1 MIILDSCIL
10 VFYTIRLLVSDK
22 TIEQFEQDKRSF
34 VNFDPV
40 VVTDTALGGIISFAV
55 FFSILKVFF
64 LFSIY
69 FAVYSETNI
78 VIYYVDRI
86 VQFNVVKLRTLGNE
100 VIYYVERNKQVL
112 NFKNLFI

>member
-10 VFYTIRLLVSDK
+10 IFYTIRLLVSDK

-55 FFSILKVFF
+55 FFSILKV
-64 LFSIY
+64 
-69 FAVYSETNI
+69 
-78 VIYYVDRI
+78 
-86 VQFNVVKLRTLGNE
+86 
-100 VIYYVERNKQVL
+100 
-112 NFKNLFI
+112 LFIRLF

>member
-55 FFSILKVFF
+55 FFAILKVFF
-64 LFSIY
+64 ILNIS
-69 FAVYSETNI
+69 AVISGFFIFEI
-78 VIYYVDRI
+78 
-86 VQFNVVKLRTLGNE
+86 
-100 VIYYVERNKQVL
+100 L
-112 NFKNLFI
+112 NFSN

>member
-1 MIILDSCIL
+1 MIILDFCIL

-40 VVTDTALGGIISFAV
+40 VVTNTALGGIISFAV

-64 LFSIY
+64 FNISAVIWRFSI
-69 FAVYSETNI
+69 FEI
-78 VIYYVDRI
+78 
-86 VQFNVVKLRTLGNE
+86 
-100 VIYYVERNKQVL
+100 L
-112 NFKNLFI
+112 NFSN